1 MKMKLSEQLKT
12 LIEIFKTDSSFLKI
26 FIGIIMIVVLVTSL
40 LKMNKKFKKSIF
52 IVSYIGV
59 LASII
64 YTYSNKLL
72 TLYDY
77 LVEYIV
83 SNILFPN
90 LALYLLMLLIIN
102 IIVIKSVLSNKVKT
116 YIKSINIT
124 GFGIMQIFLYFIV
137 RNIIDNNINVYEKLS
152 VYTNSDLLVLINL
165 SMQSFLI
172 WMGVLLIIKLVDYLM
187 TINENKV
194 NNKVIDNNLVI
205 EEEQVLEEYIPIKKN
220 YETVYNEELGYE
232 ELIEFVPIKKK
243 NA

>member
-26 FIGIIMIVVLVTSL
+26 LIGIIMIVVLVTSL

-137 RNIIDNNINVYEKLS
+137 RNIIDNNINVYERLS

-205 EEEQVLEEYIPIKKN
+205 EEEQILEEYIPIKKN
-220 YETVYNEELGYE
+220 YETIYNEELGYE

>member
-26 FIGIIMIVVLVTSL
+26 LIGIIMIVVLVTSL

-137 RNIIDNNINVYEKLS
+137 RNIIDNNINVYERLS

-220 YETVYNEELGYE
+220 YETIYNEELGYE